1 MFKYQIIEI
10 MSPNIIL
17 NSEEIHG
24 FTFILKNFC
33 RNWGKYKN
41 LPTQI
46 GIKIHEQKE
55 ESI

>member
-1 MFKYQIIEI
+1 